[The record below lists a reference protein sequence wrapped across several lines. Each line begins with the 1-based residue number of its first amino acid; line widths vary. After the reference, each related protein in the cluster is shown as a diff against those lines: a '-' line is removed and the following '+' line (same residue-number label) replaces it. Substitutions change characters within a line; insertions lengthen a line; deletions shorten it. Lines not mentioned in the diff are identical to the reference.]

1 MIRLDRSY
9 TELEISIISEIQ
21 SKKSYLSM
29 LDEIDTYSNTKS
41 DIDRSDQEII
51 IYNEWYIIL
60 LIIINIIH
68 NVCYVVYFKK
78 LGIVKMGIVA
88 YSVFFNHKIE
98 DYLLDI

>member
-1 MIRLDRSY
+1 MTRLDRSY

-41 DIDRSDQEII
+41 DIDRTDQEII

-60 LIIINIIH
+60 LI
-68 NVCYVVYFKK
+68 
-78 LGIVKMGIVA
+78 
-88 YSVFFNHKIE
+88 
-98 DYLLDI
+98 